1 MVPLYSVDFFLRI
14 LLNVKPLFHLHQP
27 FMCFCFHNFLLLF
40 SISFTITLQFHHSWC
55 TNQTSSS
62 LQSSYTSLHVLSLF
76 CINFSSYSTGS
87 FTNTLRRKD
96 KLDLP
101 STTTGTG
108 MWVQLN
114 DYFFHQSNHA
124 FVLLALVT
132 VINSNFKMPYMIL
145 TDLLTY

>member
-1 MVPLYSVDFFLRI
+1 
-14 LLNVKPLFHLHQP
+14 
-27 FMCFCFHNFLLLF
+27 MCFCFHNFLLLF

-62 LQSSYTSLHVLSLF
+62 LRSSLYVLSLF

-114 DYFFHQSNHA
+114 DYFFHQSNRA
-124 FVLLALVT
+124 FVLLALVI
-132 VINSNFKMPYMIL
+132 VIIKCSNHQLKFQNTIYTMILTELL
-145 TDLLTY
+145 TDLLTEI